1 MSSPGKKSPPNPVGE
16 GPRTG
21 KRKTGDRETDV
32 ALFDDKLW
40 LGRVIDERYRIE
52 RMLGEGGMGAVFLAE
67 HLKLQKKVAL
77 KIILPQFA
85 GDGEIAE
92 RFAREAMASAKLDHP
107 HVASALDYG
116 TLPEGG
122 AYLVMQYVRG
132 RSLRAAAV
140 EHAGD
145 WRFACGIGA
154 QIADALAAA
163 HAAGIV
169 HRDLK
174 PDNVFLEPREGEGNE
189 LVRVLDFGI
198 ARVLDGREDAR
209 NAGRKQLTRV
219 GTIIGTPGYM
229 APEQALGEEVDE
241 RADLYALGVVL
252 WEILSGVPLFT
263 EEDITAIVTRQ
274 LTTEAPRPQAEDIPL
289 ELESLVLRLL
299 SRDRQARVQRA
310 TEVRDALRKLGLE
323 SELLRMS
330 TSVNTSGA
338 LTILRDSGLNDGGRE
353 ASGRAPVGREA
364 VSSMARAGPAPGPA
378 SELSRGLPLQLV
390 GLLAL
395 MMLGLGAMVLVAVV
409 ALVRTNDASSSVA
422 VGPPPGPLAP
432 STPPRVDLPVGLL
445 PPSETPETET
455 PSEAAGGSAG
465 LGEDFD
471 TLLFVDE
478 RAARSAAATRIL
490 EAPEGGP
497 VVARL
502 LAELELAEGCN
513 QKREALTAIREL
525 GDARALPILDRLDD
539 LPRRG
544 CGFLGTG
551 DCWRCIRRDIRRTR
565 TALAPTA
572 APAP

>member
-174 PDNVFLEPREGEGNE
+174 PDNVFLEPREGEETSWCGSWTSAS
-189 LVRVLDFGI
+189 RACSMG
-198 ARVLDGREDAR
+198 A
-209 NAGRKQLTRV
+209 K
-219 GTIIGTPGYM
+219 TPGM
-229 APEQALGEEVDE
+229 RGESSSPGWGPSSEP
-241 RADLYALGVVL
+241 RGTWRPNKPSARR
-252 WEILSGVPLFT
+252 WMSGPT
-263 EEDITAIVTRQ
+263 STR
-274 LTTEAPRPQAEDIPL
+274 
-289 ELESLVLRLL
+289 
-299 SRDRQARVQRA
+299 
-310 TEVRDALRKLGLE
+310 
-323 SELLRMS
+323 
-330 TSVNTSGA
+330 SG
-338 LTILRDSGLNDGGRE
+338 SC
-353 ASGRAPVGREA
+353 SGR
-364 VSSMARAGPAPGPA
+364 S
-378 SELSRGLPLQLV
+378 
-390 GLLAL
+390 
-395 MMLGLGAMVLVAVV
+395 
-409 ALVRTNDASSSVA
+409 
-422 VGPPPGPLAP
+422 
-432 STPPRVDLPVGLL
+432 
-445 PPSETPETET
+445 
-455 PSEAAGGSAG
+455 
-465 LGEDFD
+465 
-471 TLLFVDE
+471 
-478 RAARSAAATRIL
+478 
-490 EAPEGGP
+490 
-497 VVARL
+497 
-502 LAELELAEGCN
+502 
-513 QKREALTAIREL
+513 
-525 GDARALPILDRLDD
+525 
-539 LPRRG
+539 
-544 CGFLGTG
+544 
-551 DCWRCIRRDIRRTR
+551 
-565 TALAPTA
+565 
-572 APAP
+572 